1 MRHRDHETGF
11 EHHGFLNVLLATRL
25 AFDGGSAAEVA
36 EVLDDHYANDLVAL
50 ARASPT
56 SPAHVA
62 GSRRT
67 APAA

>member
-11 EHHGFLNVLLATRL
+11 EHHGFLNVLLATRR
-25 AFDGGSAAEVA
+25 AFDGGTVAEVA

-50 ARASPT
+50 ARARAT
-56 SPAHVA
+56 WPARGA

-67 APAA
+67 ARAA